1 MKIHCV
7 ISAALCSLVLVGC
20 SDGPE
25 LGTVSGTVSQGGKA
39 IPFAYVVFQP
49 VDPPGTYGSAYTD
62 AEGKFVLQYSPSKQ
76 GALVARHEVTI
87 RTAAKDEIQVED
99 RKTGLMVTPPLP
111 EGYKEK
117 VELVFDREVKS
128 GDNVLDFDLAEG
140 RLKS

>member
-1 MKIHCV
+1 MRSFSLQV
-7 ISAALCSLVLVGC
+7 LALCVLAISGC

-25 LGTVSGTVSQGGKA
+25 LGAVTGTVSQGGKV

-62 AEGKFVLQYSPSKQ
+62 AEGKFVLQFSPTKE
-76 GALVARHEVTI
+76 GAMVARHEVTI

-111 EGYKEK
+111 DGYKEK
-117 VELVFDREVKS
+117 VELVFEREVKS
-128 GDNVLDFDLAEG
+128 GDNVIDFDLTEG
-140 RLKS
+140 RVKS